1 MSAFSLP
8 RHVAIIM
15 DGNGR
20 WAKNRFMPR
29 AEGHRQGVLALNRVV
44 EHAAEV
50 GIERLTVFA
59 FSSENWRRPG
69 AEVKMLM
76 ELFAQSLSR
85 WVKPLNE
92 AGVRLR
98 VIGDLTAF
106 SDKLREAIEFC
117 EKETSHGTRMELNI
131 AANYGGQWDIC
142 QAAQKAQVAGETVTP
157 ETMKKYLTTADV
169 DLLIRTG
176 GECRISNFLL
186 WQSAYAE
193 IYFDSALW
201 PDYSAKELDAALS
214 WYETRERR
222 FGRTSEQLTSKAS

>member
-1 MSAFSLP
+1 MSAYPLP

-20 WAKNRFMPR
+20 WAKKRLMPR
-29 AEGHRQGVLALNRVV
+29 AEGHRRGVLALNRVV
-44 EHAAEV
+44 EHAARV

-69 AEVKMLM
+69 SEVKILM
-76 ELFAQSLSR
+76 ELFAQSLTR
-85 WVKPLNE
+85 WVKPLKE

-98 VIGDLTAF
+98 VIGDLSAF
-106 SDKLREAIEFC
+106 SDKLREAIALC
-117 EKETSHGTRMELNI
+117 EKETGEGTRMELNI

-142 QAAQKAQVAGETVTP
+142 QAAKKAQAAGEAVTP
-157 ETMKKYLTTADV
+157 DTMAKYLTTADV
-169 DLLIRTG
+169 DLMIRTG
-176 GECRISNFLL
+176 GECRLSNFLL

-193 IYFDSALW
+193 IYFDPALW
-201 PDYSAKELDAALS
+201 PDYSARELDAALS

-222 FGRTSEQLTSKAS
+222 FGRTSEQLVEARS